1 MERKEISVRKLVTL
15 VGFAIVMGLAGA
27 TAVSAASPRAATI
40 NVHSLFE
47 VPGGTFTAEGP
58 ICRSGTTS
66 DATRIVERGHDV
78 FLILNRKTF
87 VCDDGSGTFTL
98 RIHAIFRACD
108 QTDTS
113 SWTVIDGTGRYVHL
127 TGQGKGV
134 GTYFPGNGCEADG
147 IDDRLTGVVRR

>member
-1 MERKEISVRKLVTL
+1 MEGKEISVRKLVTL
-15 VGFAIVMGLAGA
+15 VGLLVVMGLANATTVGA
-27 TAVSAASPRAATI
+27 AGPGPVTI
-40 NVHSLFE
+40 NVHGLFA

-58 ICRSGTTS
+58 ICGSGTTS

-98 RIHAIFRACD
+98 RIDAVFRACD

-113 SWTVIDGTGRYVHL
+113 SWSVIDGTGRYDHL
-127 TGQGKGV
+127 TGQGTGV
-134 GTYFPGNGCEADG
+134 GTYFPGDGCEADG
-147 IDDRLTGVVRR
+147 IDDLLSGLVRG

>member
-1 MERKEISVRKLVTL
+1 MEQKEGSMRNLVTL
-15 VGFAIVMGLAGA
+15 IGLVIVMGLAGG
-27 TAVSAASPRAATI
+27 TAVSAAGPAPVTI

-47 VPGGTFTAEGP
+47 GPGGTFTAEGP
-58 ICRSGTTS
+58 ICNSGTTS

-87 VCDDGSGTFTL
+87 VCEDGSGTFTL
-98 RIHAIFRACD
+98 RIDAEFHACD

-113 SWTVIDGTGRYVHL
+113 SWSVIAGSGRYGPL
-127 TGQGKGV
+127 TGHGTGV

-147 IDDRLTGVVRR
+147 IDDLLTGLVRG